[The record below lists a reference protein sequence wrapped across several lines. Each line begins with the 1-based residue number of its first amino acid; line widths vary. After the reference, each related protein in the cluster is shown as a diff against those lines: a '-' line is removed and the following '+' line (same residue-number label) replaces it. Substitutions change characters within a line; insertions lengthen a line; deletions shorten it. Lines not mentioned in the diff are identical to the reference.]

1 MIKINERWVQLQ
13 LASIGI
19 PKGRA
24 REWLAYMIMCDP
36 ERKQPI
42 CRLYDKTAEQ
52 MGVSTSTVIRVVEQ
66 AISRMWDFPTSA
78 TESLFCIRLCRK
90 KPGVRCFVNRFCDVV
105 MAPRLEEERQWTNQW
120 KTA

>member
-36 ERKQPI
+36 ERQLPMHQ
-42 CRLYDKTAEQ
+42 LYDKAAER
-52 MGVSTSTVIRVVEQ
+52 MGVSVSTLKRLIEQ
-66 AISRMWDFPTSA
+66 AIGKMWEFPTAS
-78 TESLFCIRLCRK
+78 TEALFCIRLCRK
-90 KPGVRCFVNRFCDVV
+90 KPSIGCFINRFCELAV
-105 MAPRLEEERQWTNQW
+105 APRLEEEKRWNSER
-120 KTA
+120 

>member
-13 LASIGI
+13 MAAVGI

-24 REWLAYMIMCDP
+24 REYLACMIMLDP
-36 ERKQPI
+36 ERKLPM
-42 CRLYDKTAEQ
+42 CELYNKTAEQ

-78 TESLFCIRLCRK
+78 TESLFCIQLCRK
-90 KPGVRCFVNRFCDVV
+90 KPSVRCFVNRFCDVV
-105 MAPRLEEERQWTNQW
+105 MAPRLEEERQWTNQ
-120 KTA
+120 

>member
-52 MGVSTSTVIRVVEQ
+52 MGVSTSTVICVVEQ
-66 AISRMWDFPTSA
+66 AISRMWEFPTA
-78 TESLFCIRLCRK
+78 TTEALFCIRLCRK
-90 KPGVRCFVNRFCDVV
+90 KPSIRCFVNRFCDIIV
-105 MAPRLEEERQWTNQW
+105 APRLEEERQWTNQ
-120 KTA
+120 

>member
-13 LASIGI
+13 LASIGV

-78 TESLFCIRLCRK
+78 TEPLFCIRLCRK
-90 KPGVRCFVNRFCDVV
+90 KPASDILSIGFA
-105 MAPRLEEERQWTNQW
+105 M
-120 KTA
+120 